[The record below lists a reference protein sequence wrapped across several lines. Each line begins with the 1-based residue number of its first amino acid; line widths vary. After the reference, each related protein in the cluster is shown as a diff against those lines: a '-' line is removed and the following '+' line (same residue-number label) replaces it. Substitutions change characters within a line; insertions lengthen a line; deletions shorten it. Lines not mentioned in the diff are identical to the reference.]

1 MLVIVFMENL
11 FISDIKKVAILNN
24 NIEKFDRY
32 VLREGKY
39 SFSLPEGWDIDSR
52 SNNNDVIVTFNNKED
67 IYGSISI
74 LNNSVDNMKIY
85 KDGKKIIEN
94 GYTWTVIS
102 KSDKKHV
109 SKYYMRDY
117 SEGRVLAIEFSYTEG
132 KVKNSI
138 KVVFDYIVN
147 SFI

>member
-39 SFSLPEGWDIDSR
+39 SFSLPEGWDIDSKG
-52 SNNNDVIVTFNNKED
+52 NNNDVIVTFNNKKD

-74 LNNSVDNMKIY
+74 LNNSVDNIKEGIVDQVDKVKMHTANLLAMVTRLRQAT
-85 KDGKKIIEN
+85 EFPQLL
-94 GYTWTVIS
+94 T
-102 KSDKKHV
+102 SDKNIK
-109 SKYYMRDY
+109 SNNNF
-117 SEGRVLAIEFSYTEG
+117 GLAFFSEFS
-132 KVKNSI
+132 
-138 KVVFDYIVN
+138 
-147 SFI
+147 